1 MPAAAAAAAPLGTLM
16 YQVDETLRTFGFDIK
31 SLVKSLDLQTFGL
44 LTLLVVGA
52 VFLFDFLSYGYAS
65 YTGDAAGHTSY
76 GRSLVTTAAKVWDQR
91 DQLGLNPYVRG
102 G

>member
-1 MPAAAAAAAPLGTLM
+1 MPATTIAPLGTLM
-16 YQVDETLRTFGFDIK
+16 YQVDETLRTFGFDVK

-52 VFLFDFLSYGYAS
+52 VFLFDFLNYGYAS
-65 YTGDAAGHTSY
+65 YYTGDISEHTSY